1 MTDRGPDPHDLA
13 IEWHIAMPAMDEE
26 RWHAFTLWLEADPAH
41 AAAYDAVARAD
52 RHLAAV
58 DAARLATPVTRPLR
72 IGILARFAGK
82 PAWIG
87 TACAASLAAL
97 LVVGT
102 MRTGGKDSHYIVGTA
117 AGTARTI
124 ALDGSKVVLNGA
136 TRITFDRNNP
146 RTARLEQGEALFS
159 VRHDADKPFTVKVGR
174 FRVEDLGTVFN
185 MVRDGGRLSVAVA
198 EGRVM
203 VDPDGARLTLGA
215 GDAVTI
221 DERLN
226 LVTRSRAAKVGG
238 WRQGDLEFTD
248 TPLADVA
255 SAIHRAT
262 GAQIAVA
269 VPLSRAPFTGNIRV
283 SGTASADARHLANL
297 IGADLRRDGEKWLL
311 SSPESSPG
319 VPR

>member
-1 MTDRGPDPHDLA
+1 
-13 IEWHIAMPAMDEE
+13 
-26 RWHAFTLWLEADPAH
+26 
-41 AAAYDAVARAD
+41 
-52 RHLAAV
+52 
-58 DAARLATPVTRPLR
+58 
-72 IGILARFAGK
+72 
-82 PAWIG
+82 
-87 TACAASLAAL
+87 
-97 LVVGT
+97 
-102 MRTGGKDSHYIVGTA
+102 MRTGGKDSRYIVGTA

-159 VRHDADKPFTVKVGR
+159 VRHDADKPFTVMVGR

-185 MVRDGGRLSVAVA
+185 MVRDGGRLYVAVA